1 MHHSVWAC
9 LDADSDLVLIIG
21 FCNANIAAK
30 PVDNLVDYSN
40 ISNKVNT
47 LRSVGKHIRRSRGQ
61 FLVIDTVFI
70 AGYITDR
77 SSLLSEIFILVI
89 RSSL

>member
-1 MHHSVWAC
+1 MYHSVWAC

-40 ISNKVNT
+40 ICNKVNV
-47 LRSVGKHIRRSRGQ
+47 LWSVGKHIRHSRGQ

-77 SSLLSEIFILVI
+77 SSLFI
-89 RSSL
+89 